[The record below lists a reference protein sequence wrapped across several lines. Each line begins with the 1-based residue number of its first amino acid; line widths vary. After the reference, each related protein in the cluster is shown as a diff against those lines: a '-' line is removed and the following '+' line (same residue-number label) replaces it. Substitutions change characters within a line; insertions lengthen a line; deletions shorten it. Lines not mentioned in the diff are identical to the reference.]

1 MYYYDTIYY
10 VSGATFWA
18 GAVKIYSIAFSL
30 KTIIPYNISKAREF
44 AIMVI
49 GIRQGHIY

>member
-10 VSGATFWA
+10 VSGATLWA

-30 KTIIPYNISKAREF
+30 KTVIPYNISKAREF

>member
-10 VSGATFWA
+10 VSGATLWA

-30 KTIIPYNISKAREF
+30 KTIIYKISKAREF